1 MGSPHLSRR
10 SEKGFDRRQEHIQL
24 ERFPEGDELALLYL
38 LLRELATGC
47 QQDRGD
53 GRYLVEAIIEFD
65 AVHPRQPVIQKQE
78 VGYEVP
84 HEFQRCMALS
94 CHERSVGRLLF
105 NSRNKEGGNGQI
117 ILDVEDDLAIASCAS
132 RA

>member
-47 QQDRGD
+47 HQDRGD
-53 GRYLVEAIIEFD
+53 GGYLVEAVIEFGG
-65 AVHPRQPVIQKQE
+65 VHPRQPVSPKEE

-84 HEFQRCMALS
+84 HEFQWCMGLS
-94 CHERSVGRLLF
+94 CHGPSGGRLLF
-105 NSRNKEGGNGQI
+105 NSRNKEGGNGQ
-117 ILDVEDDLAIASCAS
+117 
-132 RA
+132 